1 MQQTFWKDSRLP
13 KTRVESWGNDRLVR
27 CFVERP
33 TTFLSL
39 LQTAV
44 SKHGSRKALVFESQ
58 RWTYQEVWSS
68 VERYAQV
75 LHNLGLRPQDRVV
88 LFVSNR
94 SEFFF
99 LLFAIQYLGAI
110 AVPVGIREQRPG
122 LTYIMNQ
129 CKAKAVAF
137 DESLA
142 DRIPFQSD
150 VPSLEHRICIDGGV
164 DTQPRNNLQTVGLPS
179 LLTQPAKIDVP
190 AYLANE
196 FDVAVILYTSGTTG
210 NPKGAMITHANIVHS
225 VMHYQY
231 GMHLTENDSSILAVP
246 ASHVTGLI
254 AIIATMVNVGGATL
268 IMREF
273 RAKQFLDFATQE
285 NMTHTLMVP
294 AMYSLCLLEP
304 TFSADGLGDWRI
316 GGYGGAPMPV
326 AVIEQLAKYL
336 PNLDLR
342 NAYGAT
348 ETTSP
353 VTLIPAG
360 MNDAHLDSV
369 GRVLPCADVR
379 IMNDAGQEVPFGET
393 GELWIN
399 GPMVVPGYWD
409 NPEATAQSF
418 TAGYWHSGDLG
429 CMDEEGFVKIF
440 DRKKDMLN
448 RGGFKIYSVEV
459 ENCLMGIPGV
469 LEAAIVGKPCPVL
482 GERVHA
488 FIYAPNQDVSQE
500 IVTAHCKHAL
510 ADYKVPETITWLET
524 PLPRNANGKVMKRQL
539 RLSF

>member
-1 MQQTFWKDSRLP
+1 MDKALPQTRI
-13 KTRVESWGNDRLVR
+13 EAWGNDRLVR
-27 CFVERP
+27 CFIERP

-44 SKHGSRKALVFESQ
+44 SKHGNRKALVFESQ
-58 RWTYQEVWSS
+58 RWTYHEVWVL
-68 VERYAQV
+68 VERYALV
-75 LHNLGLRPQDRVV
+75 LHTLGLNPQDRVV

-94 SEFFF
+94 PEFFF
-99 LLFAIQYLGAI
+99 LLFAIQYLGAV

-137 DESLA
+137 DESLL
-142 DRIPFQSD
+142 DRIPLKSD
-150 VPSLEHRICIDGGV
+150 VPSLEHPICIDTYLG
-164 DTQPRNNLQTVGLPS
+164 DLLAAASLQNTIDI
-179 LLTQPAKIDVP
+179 PAVVAHP
-190 AYLANE
+190 

-225 VMHYQY
+225 VLHYQY
-231 GMHLTENDSSILAVP
+231 GMYLTENDSSILAVP

-254 AIIATMVNVGGATL
+254 AIIATMVQVGGATL

-273 RAKQFLDFATQE
+273 RAKQFLDFAAQE

-304 TFSADGLGDWRI
+304 SFSADALGHWRI

-326 AVIEQLAKYL
+326 AVIEQVAQYL

-379 IMNDAGQEVPFGET
+379 IMNDAGQEVPLGET

-429 CMDEEGFVKIF
+429 CMDKEGFVKIF

-459 ENCLMGIPGV
+459 ENCLMAIPGV

-488 FIYAPNQDVSQE
+488 FIYAPQQLVSQE
-500 IVTAHCKHAL
+500 IVTAHCKKAL

-539 RLSF
+539 RLNF

>member
-1 MQQTFWKDSRLP
+1 MYWTDPQLP
-13 KTRVESWGNDRLVR
+13 AHRIEAWGNDRLVR

-33 TTFLSL
+33 ANFLSM

-44 SKHGSRKALVFESQ
+44 SRFPTRKALVFEDQ
-58 RWTYQEVWSS
+58 HWTYQEFWSS
-68 VERYAQV
+68 VEHYAHV
-75 LHNLGLRPQDRVV
+75 LHNLGIQPQDRVV

-94 SEFFF
+94 AEFVF
-99 LLFAIQYLGAI
+99 LLFAIQYIGAI

-137 DESLA
+137 DLSLA
-142 DRIPFQSD
+142 ERIPVKGD
-150 VPSLEHRICIDGGV
+150 VASLEHRICIDI
-164 DTQPRNNLQTVGLPS
+164 DTSDQLASPTQTVVLPN
-179 LLTQPAKIDVP
+179 LLAKQSRVEIPIFVADQ
-190 AYLANE
+190 
-196 FDVAVILYTSGTTG
+196 FDVAAILYTSGTTG

-225 VMHYQY
+225 ALHYQY
-231 GMHLTENDSSILAVP
+231 GMHLTENDSSMLAVP

-254 AIIATMVNVGGATL
+254 AIIATMVQVGGATL

-273 RAKQFLDFATQE
+273 KAKQFLGFAAKE

-294 AMYSLCLLEP
+294 AMYSLCLFEP
-304 TFSADGLGDWRI
+304 SFSADALKHWRI

-326 AVIEQLAKYL
+326 AVIEQLAKHL

-459 ENCLMGIPGV
+459 ENCLMEIPGI

-488 FIYAPNQDVSQE
+488 FIYAPNQSISQD
-500 IVTAHCKHAL
+500 IVTAHCKKAL
-510 ADYKVPETITWLET
+510 ADYKVPETVTWLDA

-539 RLSF
+539 RLDF

>member
-1 MQQTFWKDSRLP
+1 
-13 KTRVESWGNDRLVR
+13 
-27 CFVERP
+27 
-33 TTFLSL
+33 
-39 LQTAV
+39 
-44 SKHGSRKALVFESQ
+44 
-58 RWTYQEVWSS
+58 
-68 VERYAQV
+68 
-75 LHNLGLRPQDRVV
+75 
-88 LFVSNR
+88 
-94 SEFFF
+94 
-99 LLFAIQYLGAI
+99 
-110 AVPVGIREQRPG
+110 
-122 LTYIMNQ
+122 
-129 CKAKAVAF
+129 
-137 DESLA
+137 
-142 DRIPFQSD
+142 
-150 VPSLEHRICIDGGV
+150 
-164 DTQPRNNLQTVGLPS
+164 
-179 LLTQPAKIDVP
+179 
-190 AYLANE
+190 
-196 FDVAVILYTSGTTG
+196 
-210 NPKGAMITHANIVHS
+210 MITHANIVHS
-225 VMHYQY
+225 ALHYQY
-231 GMHLTENDSSILAVP
+231 GMHLTEKDSSMLAVP

-254 AIIATMVNVGGATL
+254 AIIATMVQVGGATL
-268 IMREF
+268 LMREF
-273 RAKQFLDFATQE
+273 KAKQFLEFAAQE

-304 TFSADGLGDWRI
+304 SFSAEALKHWRI

-326 AVIEQLAKYL
+326 AVIEQLAKHL

-429 CMDEEGFVKIF
+429 CMDKEGFVKIF

-488 FIYAPNQDVSQE
+488 FIYAPNQSVSQE
-500 IVTAHCKHAL
+500 VVTAHCKQAL
-510 ADYKVPETITWLET
+510 ADYKVPETVTWLDT
-524 PLPRNANGKVMKRQL
+524 PLPRNANGKVMKRKL
-539 RLSF
+539 RLDF

>member
-1 MQQTFWKDSRLP
+1 MYWTDPQLP
-13 KTRVESWGNDRLVR
+13 AHRIEAWGNDRLVR

-33 TTFLSL
+33 ANFLSM

-44 SKHGSRKALVFESQ
+44 SRFPTRKALVFEDQ
-58 RWTYQEVWSS
+58 HWTYQEFWSS
-68 VERYAQV
+68 VEHYAHV
-75 LHNLGLRPQDRVV
+75 LHNLGIQPQDRVV

-94 SEFFF
+94 AEFVF
-99 LLFAIQYLGAI
+99 LLFAIQYIGAI

-137 DESLA
+137 DLSLA
-142 DRIPFQSD
+142 ERIPVKGD
-150 VPSLEHRICIDGGV
+150 VASLEHRICIDI
-164 DTQPRNNLQTVGLPS
+164 DTSDQLASPTQTVVLPN
-179 LLTQPAKIDVP
+179 LLAKQSRVEIPIFVADQ
-190 AYLANE
+190 
-196 FDVAVILYTSGTTG
+196 FDVAAILYTSGTTG

-225 VMHYQY
+225 ALHYQY
-231 GMHLTENDSSILAVP
+231 GMYLTENDSSMLAVP

-254 AIIATMVNVGGATL
+254 AIIATMVQVGGATL

-273 RAKQFLDFATQE
+273 KAKQFLGFAAKE

-294 AMYSLCLLEP
+294 AMYSLCLFEP
-304 TFSADGLGDWRI
+304 SFSADALKHWRI

-326 AVIEQLAKYL
+326 AVIEQLAKHL

-360 MNDAHLDSV
+360 MNEAHLDSV

-379 IMNDAGQEVPFGET
+379 VMNDTGQEVPFGET

-459 ENCLMGIPGV
+459 ENCLMGIPGI

-488 FIYAPNQDVSQE
+488 FIYAPNQSISQD
-500 IVTAHCKHAL
+500 IVTAHCKQAL
-510 ADYKVPETITWLET
+510 ADYKVPETVTWLDA

-539 RLSF
+539 RLDF

>member
-1 MQQTFWKDSRLP
+1 MHQTFWTDPLLAN
-13 KTRVESWGNDRLVR
+13 TRIEAWSNDRLVR

-33 TTFLSL
+33 TNFLSM
-39 LQTAV
+39 LQSAV
-44 SKHGSRKALVFESQ
+44 SRFPTRKALVFEGQ
-58 RWTYQEVWSS
+58 RWTYQEVWRS
-68 VERYAQV
+68 VEHYAQV
-75 LHNLGLRPQDRVV
+75 LHHLGIKPQDRVV

-94 SEFFF
+94 VEFVF

-137 DESLA
+137 DLSLA
-142 DRIPFQSD
+142 ERIPVKAD
-150 VPSLEHRICIDGGV
+150 VASLDHRICIDI
-164 DTQPRNNLQTVGLPS
+164 DKSDQILSTAQTVALPN
-179 LLTQPAKIDVP
+179 LLAKQSHVEIPIFVADQ
-190 AYLANE
+190 
-196 FDVAVILYTSGTTG
+196 FDVAAILYTSGTTG
-210 NPKGAMITHANIVHS
+210 NPKGAMITQANIVHS
-225 VMHYQY
+225 ALHYQY
-231 GMHLTENDSSILAVP
+231 GMHLTENDASMLAVP

-254 AIIATMVNVGGATL
+254 AIIAAMVQVGGATL

-273 RAKQFLDFATQE
+273 KAKQFLEFAAKE

-304 TFSADGLGDWRI
+304 SFSAKALKHWRI

-326 AVIEQLAKYL
+326 AVIEQLAKHL

-418 TAGYWHSGDLG
+418 TAGYWRSGDLG

-488 FIYAPNQDVSQE
+488 FIYAPNQSVSQE
-500 IVTAHCKHAL
+500 VITAHCKEAL
-510 ADYKVPETITWLET
+510 ADYKVPETVTWLDA

-539 RLSF
+539 RLDF

>member
-1 MQQTFWKDSRLP
+1 M
-13 KTRVESWGNDRLVR
+13 TRSAMHWPTMSPETHFQRRVR
-27 CFVERP
+27 CFTQRP
-33 TTFLSL
+33 RSL
-39 LQTAV
+39 HALLDNAV
-44 SKHGSRKALVFESQ
+44 ALNPQGTALVCNDT
-58 RWTYQEVWSS
+58 RLTYLALNE
-68 VERYAQV
+68 QV
-75 LHNLGLRPQDRVV
+75 GRLAAGWHALGLNAGDRVA
-88 LFVSNR
+88 LLLSNR
-94 SEFFF
+94 IEFVLC
-99 LLFAIQYLGAI
+99 LLAATRLGAI
-110 AVPVGIREQRPG
+110 TVPLSVREQTPG
-122 LTYIMNQ
+122 LHYMLSH
-129 CKAKAVAF
+129 CEAVMLVHDAA
-137 DESLA
+137 LA
-142 DRIPFQSD
+142 DV
-150 VPSLEHRICIDGGV
+150 VPAKDTLPALSWQISVGACANTLEFS
-164 DTQPRNNLQTVGLPS
+164 S
-179 LLTQPAKIDVP
+179 LLSDKPYTDV
-190 AYLANE
+190 ARVNE
-196 FDVAVILYTSGTTG
+196 EDTAVILYTSGTTG
-210 NPKGAMITHANIVHS
+210 RPKGAMLSHLGIVHS
-225 VMHYQY
+225 CMHFQA
-231 GMHLTENDSSILAVP
+231 GMKMGADSVAIAAVP
-246 ASHVTGLI
+246 LSHVTGLVALVTTSLHVAGTLVI
-254 AIIATMVNVGGATL
+254 LPSFKAATFLQVA
-268 IMREF
+268 
-273 RAKQFLDFATQE
+273 AKE
-285 NMTHTLMVP
+285 KMTHSLMVP

-304 TFSADGLGDWRI
+304 SFSAEALKHWRI

-326 AVIEQLAKYL
+326 AVIEQLAKHL

-429 CMDEEGFVKIF
+429 CMDKDGFVKIF

-488 FIYAPNQDVSQE
+488 FIYAPNQSISQDL
-500 IVTAHCKHAL
+500 VTAHCKQAL
-510 ADYKVPETITWLET
+510 ADYKVPETVTWLDA

-539 RLSF
+539 RLNF

>member
-1 MQQTFWKDSRLP
+1 MYWTDPQLP
-13 KTRVESWGNDRLVR
+13 AHRIEAWGNDRLVR

-33 TTFLSL
+33 ANFLSM

-44 SKHGSRKALVFESQ
+44 SRFPTRKALVFEDQ
-58 RWTYQEVWSS
+58 HWTYQEFWSS
-68 VERYAQV
+68 VEHYAHV
-75 LHNLGLRPQDRVV
+75 LHNLGIQPQDRVV

-94 SEFFF
+94 AEFVF
-99 LLFAIQYLGAI
+99 LLFAIQYIGAI

-137 DESLA
+137 DLSLA
-142 DRIPFQSD
+142 ERIPVKGD
-150 VPSLEHRICIDGGV
+150 VASLEHRICIDI
-164 DTQPRNNLQTVGLPS
+164 DTSDQLASPTQTVVLPN
-179 LLTQPAKIDVP
+179 LLAKQSRVEIPIFVADQ
-190 AYLANE
+190 
-196 FDVAVILYTSGTTG
+196 FDVAAILYTSGTTG

-225 VMHYQY
+225 ALHYQY
-231 GMHLTENDSSILAVP
+231 GMHLTENDSSMLAVP

-254 AIIATMVNVGGATL
+254 AIIATMVQVGGATL

-273 RAKQFLDFATQE
+273 KAKQFLGFAAKE

-294 AMYSLCLLEP
+294 AMYSLCLFEP
-304 TFSADGLGDWRI
+304 SFSADAIKHWRI

-326 AVIEQLAKYL
+326 AVIEQLAKHL

-459 ENCLMGIPGV
+459 ENCLMGIPGI
-469 LEAAIVGKPCPVL
+469 LEAAIIGKPCPVL

-488 FIYAPNQDVSQE
+488 FIYAPNQSISQD
-500 IVTAHCKHAL
+500 IVTAHCKQAL
-510 ADYKVPETITWLET
+510 ADYKVPETVTWLDA

-539 RLSF
+539 RLDF

>member
-1 MQQTFWKDSRLP
+1 MYWTDPQLP
-13 KTRVESWGNDRLVR
+13 AHRIEAWGNDRLVR

-33 TTFLSL
+33 ANFLSM

-44 SKHGSRKALVFESQ
+44 SRFPTRKALVFEDQ
-58 RWTYQEVWSS
+58 HWTYQEFWSS
-68 VERYAQV
+68 VEHYAHV
-75 LHNLGLRPQDRVV
+75 LHNLGIQPQDRVV

-94 SEFFF
+94 AEFVF
-99 LLFAIQYLGAI
+99 LLFAIQYIGAI

-137 DESLA
+137 DLSLA
-142 DRIPFQSD
+142 ERIPVKGD
-150 VPSLEHRICIDGGV
+150 VASLEHRICIDI
-164 DTQPRNNLQTVGLPS
+164 DTSDQLASPTQTVVLPN
-179 LLTQPAKIDVP
+179 LLAKQSRVEIPIFVADQ
-190 AYLANE
+190 
-196 FDVAVILYTSGTTG
+196 FDVAAILYTSGTTG

-225 VMHYQY
+225 ALHYQY
-231 GMHLTENDSSILAVP
+231 GMHLTENDSSMLAVP

-254 AIIATMVNVGGATL
+254 AIIATMVQVGGATL

-273 RAKQFLDFATQE
+273 KAKQFLGFAAKE

-294 AMYSLCLLEP
+294 AMYSLCLFEP
-304 TFSADGLGDWRI
+304 SFSADALKHWRI

-326 AVIEQLAKYL
+326 AVIEQLAKHL

-360 MNDAHLDSV
+360 MNDTHLDSV

-459 ENCLMGIPGV
+459 ENCLMEIPGI

-488 FIYAPNQDVSQE
+488 FIYAPNQSISQD
-500 IVTAHCKHAL
+500 IVTAHCKKAL
-510 ADYKVPETITWLET
+510 ADYKVPETVTWLDA

-539 RLSF
+539 RLDF

>member
-1 MQQTFWKDSRLP
+1 MYWTDPQLP
-13 KTRVESWGNDRLVR
+13 AHRIEAWGNDRLVR

-33 TTFLSL
+33 ANFLSM

-44 SKHGSRKALVFESQ
+44 SRFPTRKALVFEDQ
-58 RWTYQEVWSS
+58 HWTYQEFWSS
-68 VERYAQV
+68 VEHYAHV
-75 LHNLGLRPQDRVV
+75 LHNLGIQPQDRVV

-94 SEFFF
+94 AEFVF
-99 LLFAIQYLGAI
+99 LLFAIQYIGAI

-137 DESLA
+137 DLSLA
-142 DRIPFQSD
+142 ERIPVKGD
-150 VPSLEHRICIDGGV
+150 VASLEHRICIDI
-164 DTQPRNNLQTVGLPS
+164 DTSDQLASPTQTVVLPN
-179 LLTQPAKIDVP
+179 LLAKQSRVEIPIFVADQ
-190 AYLANE
+190 
-196 FDVAVILYTSGTTG
+196 FDVAAILYTSGTTG

-225 VMHYQY
+225 ALHYQY
-231 GMHLTENDSSILAVP
+231 GMHLTENDSSMLAVP

-254 AIIATMVNVGGATL
+254 AIIATMVQVGGATL

-273 RAKQFLDFATQE
+273 KAKQFLEFAAKE

-294 AMYSLCLLEP
+294 AMYSLCLFEP
-304 TFSADGLGDWRI
+304 SFSADALKHWRI

-326 AVIEQLAKYL
+326 AVIEQLAKHL

-429 CMDEEGFVKIF
+429 CMDEDGFIKIF

-488 FIYAPNQDVSQE
+488 FIYAPNQSILQD
-500 IVTAHCKHAL
+500 IVTAHCKQAL
-510 ADYKVPETITWLET
+510 ADYKVPETVSWLDA

-539 RLSF
+539 RLDFKFL

>member
-1 MQQTFWKDSRLP
+1 
-13 KTRVESWGNDRLVR
+13 
-27 CFVERP
+27 
-33 TTFLSL
+33 
-39 LQTAV
+39 
-44 SKHGSRKALVFESQ
+44 
-58 RWTYQEVWSS
+58 
-68 VERYAQV
+68 
-75 LHNLGLRPQDRVV
+75 
-88 LFVSNR
+88 
-94 SEFFF
+94 
-99 LLFAIQYLGAI
+99 
-110 AVPVGIREQRPG
+110 
-122 LTYIMNQ
+122 
-129 CKAKAVAF
+129 
-137 DESLA
+137 
-142 DRIPFQSD
+142 
-150 VPSLEHRICIDGGV
+150 
-164 DTQPRNNLQTVGLPS
+164 
-179 LLTQPAKIDVP
+179 
-190 AYLANE
+190 
-196 FDVAVILYTSGTTG
+196 
-210 NPKGAMITHANIVHS
+210 
-225 VMHYQY
+225 
-231 GMHLTENDSSILAVP
+231 
-246 ASHVTGLI
+246 
-254 AIIATMVNVGGATL
+254 
-268 IMREF
+268 
-273 RAKQFLDFATQE
+273 
-285 NMTHTLMVP
+285 
-294 AMYSLCLLEP
+294 
-304 TFSADGLGDWRI
+304 
-316 GGYGGAPMPV
+316 
-326 AVIEQLAKYL
+326 
-336 PNLDLR
+336 LR

-488 FIYAPNQDVSQE
+488 FIYAPNQAVSQE
-500 IVTAHCKHAL
+500 IVTAHCKQAL

-539 RLSF
+539 RLNF

>member
-1 MQQTFWKDSRLP
+1 MQLTFWTDPLLP
-13 KTRVESWGNDRLVR
+13 KTRLEAWGNDRLVR
-27 CFVERP
+27 CFVDRP
-33 TTFLSL
+33 TNFLSM

-44 SKHGSRKALVFESQ
+44 SRFPTRKALVFECQ
-58 RWTYQEVWSS
+58 HWTYQEVWRS
-68 VERYAQV
+68 VEHYAQV
-75 LHNLGLRPQDRVV
+75 LHHLGIKPQDRVV

-94 SEFFF
+94 AEFFF

-129 CKAKAVAF
+129 CKAKAVVF
-137 DESLA
+137 DLGLA
-142 DRIPFQSD
+142 ERIPVKAD
-150 VPSLEHRICIDGGV
+150 VDSLEHRICIDV
-164 DTQPRNNLQTVGLPS
+164 DTSDQLAFSTQTVVLPN
-179 LLTQPAKIDVP
+179 LLAKQSHVEIPIFVADQ
-190 AYLANE
+190 
-196 FDVAVILYTSGTTG
+196 FDVAAILYTSGTTG

-225 VMHYQY
+225 ALHYEY
-231 GMHLTENDSSILAVP
+231 GMHLTENDSSMLAVP

-254 AIIATMVNVGGATL
+254 AIIAAMVQVGGATL

-273 RAKQFLDFATQE
+273 KAKQFLEFAAKE

-304 TFSADGLGDWRI
+304 SFSAEALKHWRI

-326 AVIEQLAKYL
+326 PVIEQLAKHL

-469 LEAAIVGKPCPVL
+469 LEAAIVGKPCAVL

-488 FIYAPNQDVSQE
+488 FIYAPNQSVSQE
-500 IVTAHCKHAL
+500 VVTAHCKQAL
-510 ADYKVPETITWLET
+510 ADYKVPETVTWLDT
-524 PLPRNANGKVMKRQL
+524 PLPRNANGKVMKRKL
-539 RLSF
+539 RLDF

>member
-1 MQQTFWKDSRLP
+1 MYWTDPQLP
-13 KTRVESWGNDRLVR
+13 AHRIEAWGNDRLVR

-33 TTFLSL
+33 ANFLSM

-44 SKHGSRKALVFESQ
+44 SRFPTRKALVFEDQ
-58 RWTYQEVWSS
+58 HWTYQEFWSS
-68 VERYAQV
+68 VEHYAHV
-75 LHNLGLRPQDRVV
+75 LHNLGIQPQDRVV

-94 SEFFF
+94 AEFVF
-99 LLFAIQYLGAI
+99 LLFAIQYIGAI

-137 DESLA
+137 DLSLA
-142 DRIPFQSD
+142 ERIPVKGD
-150 VPSLEHRICIDGGV
+150 VASLEHRICIDI
-164 DTQPRNNLQTVGLPS
+164 DTSDQLASPTQTVVLPN
-179 LLTQPAKIDVP
+179 LLAKQSRVEIPIFVADQ
-190 AYLANE
+190 
-196 FDVAVILYTSGTTG
+196 FDVAAILYTSGTTG

-225 VMHYQY
+225 ALHYEY
-231 GMHLTENDSSILAVP
+231 GMRLTEHDASMLAVP

-409 NPEATAQSF
+409 NPEATEQSF

-488 FIYAPNQDVSQE
+488 FIYAPNQKISQD
-500 IVTAHCKHAL
+500 IVTVHCKQAL

-539 RLSF
+539 RLDF

>member
-1 MQQTFWKDSRLP
+1 MYWTDPQLP
-13 KTRVESWGNDRLVR
+13 AHRIEAWGHDRLVR

-33 TTFLSL
+33 ANFLSM

-44 SKHGSRKALVFESQ
+44 AQHATRKALVFEDQ
-58 RWTYQEVWSS
+58 RWTYQEVWRS
-68 VERYAQV
+68 VELYAQV
-75 LHNLGLRPQDRVV
+75 LHNLGIQPQDRVV

-94 SEFFF
+94 AEFVF
-99 LLFAIQYLGAI
+99 LLFAIQYIGAI

-137 DESLA
+137 DWSLA
-142 DRIPFQSD
+142 ERIPSKAD
-150 VPSLEHRICIDGGV
+150 VASLEHRICID
-164 DTQPRNNLQTVGLPS
+164 NNLGDQVSTAAPTVVLPD
-179 LLTQPAKIDVP
+179 LLAKQSPKEIPFFVADQ
-190 AYLANE
+190 
-196 FDVAVILYTSGTTG
+196 FDVAAILYTSGTTG

-225 VMHYQY
+225 ALHYEY
-231 GMHLTENDSSILAVP
+231 GMHLTQNDSSMLAVP

-254 AIIATMVNVGGATL
+254 AIIATMVQVGGATL

-273 RAKQFLDFATQE
+273 KAKQFLEFAAKE

-304 TFSADGLGDWRI
+304 SFSAEALKQWRI

-326 AVIEQLAKYL
+326 AVIEQLAKHL

-353 VTLIPAG
+353 VTMIPAG

-429 CMDEEGFVKIF
+429 CMDKDGFVKIF

-488 FIYAPNQDVSQE
+488 FIYAPNQSISQD
-500 IVTAHCKHAL
+500 IVTAHCKQAL
-510 ADYKVPETITWLET
+510 ADYKVPETVTWLDT

-539 RLSF
+539 RLDF